1 MKKAKL
7 TERFTAIITL
17 QKKQKQ
23 YESSS
28 YWFNI
33 YEKAT
38 DLALNPK
45 RKVDEFFM
53 RNLIRDAKRILSR
66 QKKNSI
72 FKEIST
78 EDSDSDT
85 GTIVFED
92 FLVNEISPEHQLIYS
107 NYIEQ
112 IKETC
117 PAIHEYAVTVF
128 EGMMEGKSSVV
139 IAKEIGVSESLVKK
153 IRLKVRS
160 IAEAI
165 VLN

>member
-78 EDSDSDT
+78 EDSE
-85 GTIVFED
+85 TIPFENL
-92 FLVNEISPEHQLIYS
+92 LVEKISPEHQLIYS

-117 PAIHEYAVTVF
+117 PAIHEHAVTVF
-128 EGMMEGKSSVV
+128 EGMIEGKSSVI
-139 IAKEIGVSESLVKK
+139 IAEEIGVSESLVKK

>member
-7 TERFTAIITL
+7 SERFTAILTL

-23 YESSS
+23 YESSN
-28 YWFNI
+28 YWFDI

-78 EDSDSDT
+78 EDSDT
-85 GTIVFED
+85 GTIPFENL
-92 FLVNEISPEHQLIYS
+92 LVEKISPEHQLIYS